1 MNENFEVH
9 STLNPRLWTSDNK
22 LRDDVKERLLEIVQQ
37 FMSQCE
43 IPLIVLDVHLV
54 GSNVSYNYTDHSDL
68 DLHIVANFE
77 LVDARTEILQFA
89 YNTLRSKFNSEYN
102 ISIRG
107 IDVEVYVEDVNS
119 TVLSNGIYSLYK
131 DTWIKFPKPLKDV
144 VVPDVTDEVSAWKQ
158 IFTSAIESNDS
169 DKIEDAIN
177 SLYVIRKNSI
187 DTEGEYGVGNQVFKE
202 IRNLGLLDKAKQQY
216 KVARSK
222 ELTLESFRLTED
234 SRVSILAKSKQSKKG
249 FERFKKRVKSRLA
262 TSVKQYNSIDMN
274 KLFKDDILT
283 VDIAVKG
290 ETDDYTVKISF
301 GGFTDL
307 IYDQVKAQGK
317 FNLKAVTRALVTGFN
332 RSDVYINCS
341 CADSKYRF
349 AYWNTKNGIT
359 SGDPETRPAN
369 ETNPD
374 DTLGSACKHVLLV
387 LSNTSWI
394 LRTAATVHNYVNYM
408 EKHYDRLYKKLIYP
422 AIYHTEYQEPEQ
434 LTLMDDELATDKE
447 TIDTSNKYARTKNQ
461 FKPREIVLDD
471 NSIEDGQLG
480 FDDLDDNI

>member
-1 MNENFEVH
+1 MIMNENFEVH

-68 DLHIVANFE
+68 DLHIVAIFE
-77 LVDARTEILQFA
+77 LVDARSEILQFA

-187 DTEGEYGVGNQVFKE
+187 AYTK
-202 IRNLGLLDKAKQQY
+202 
-216 KVARSK
+216 
-222 ELTLESFRLTED
+222 
-234 SRVSILAKSKQSKKG
+234 
-249 FERFKKRVKSRLA
+249 
-262 TSVKQYNSIDMN
+262 YN
-274 KLFKDDILT
+274 
-283 VDIAVKG
+283 
-290 ETDDYTVKISF
+290 E
-301 GGFTDL
+301 
-307 IYDQVKAQGK
+307 
-317 FNLKAVTRALVTGFN
+317 
-332 RSDVYINCS
+332 
-341 CADSKYRF
+341 
-349 AYWNTKNGIT
+349 
-359 SGDPETRPAN
+359 
-369 ETNPD
+369 
-374 DTLGSACKHVLLV
+374 
-387 LSNTSWI
+387 
-394 LRTAATVHNYVNYM
+394 
-408 EKHYDRLYKKLIYP
+408 
-422 AIYHTEYQEPEQ
+422 
-434 LTLMDDELATDKE
+434 
-447 TIDTSNKYARTKNQ
+447 
-461 FKPREIVLDD
+461 
-471 NSIEDGQLG
+471 
-480 FDDLDDNI
+480 